1 MRVDL
6 PRTVGGGHGSLA
18 ESSDR
23 RLCHAI
29 PMPDPALTAQAVLR
43 TLDLTIDG
51 PVRWGQPV
59 RSRAPGIFVVEAPVA
74 EALPQLDIIAI
85 RAWLERV
92 PTFTLDGVRPEATA
106 VADRLRSFWLPG
118 QHVLYV
124 GRTQKSL
131 GARVGALFGT
141 VLGDRRPHSGGH
153 WLKTLKNLAELR
165 VWWAETDAPEE
176 YEDAVAAAISETVT
190 AEERAAL
197 RVHSVLLPWANLE
210 SATGEKRPTGFAGTL
225 LDNELP
231 PSAGSAATPS
241 AKAGASTRKA
251 PAATRAT
258 SRPATTRTP
267 ASRSAA
273 ATGSRSTT
281 GSAAAGSKAPPAR
294 THVTQAGYDALK
306 RELEDLTN
314 VQRPDVIMR
323 VKLAR
328 ELGDL
333 RENADY
339 QAARNEQ
346 SFLEG
351 RIQAL
356 EQMLKSAQVID
367 ADHTGEVILG
377 STVVVLVE
385 GEESTLHIVGS
396 TEADP
401 ANGRISNA
409 SPVGRALMG
418 HRAGDQ
424 VEIVTPART
433 LRYQI
438 VDVRLMEA

>member
-1 MRVDL
+1 
-6 PRTVGGGHGSLA
+6 
-18 ESSDR
+18 
-23 RLCHAI
+23 
-29 PMPDPALTAQAVLR
+29 MPDRALTAQAVLR

-74 EALPQLDIIAI
+74 EALPQLDIVAI
-85 RAWLERV
+85 RGWLDRV
-92 PTFTLDGVRPEATA
+92 PSFTLDGARPEPNA

-118 QHVLYV
+118 QHVVYV
-124 GRTQKSL
+124 GRSQKSL
-131 GARVGALFGT
+131 GARVGALYGT

-176 YEDAVAAAISETVT
+176 YEDAVAAAIGETVIP
-190 AEERAAL
+190 EERAGL
-197 RVHSVLLPWANLE
+197 RIHSVLLPWANLE
-210 SATGEKRPTGFAGTL
+210 SATGEKRPTGLAGTL
-225 LDNELP
+225 LDNEAP
-231 PSAGSAATPS
+231 APAKTAAKTASGATSGTRARTGS
-241 AKAGASTRKA
+241 ASTRSTT
-251 PAATRAT
+251 TR
-258 SRPATTRTP
+258 SATTR
-267 ASRSAA
+267 SA
-273 ATGSRSTT
+273 TT
-281 GSAAAGSKAPPAR
+281 SSGTARTTAKPAAGKPQPAP
-294 THVTQAGYDALK
+294 THVTQAGYDALR
-306 RELEDLTN
+306 RELDDLVN

-356 EQMLKSAQVID
+356 EQMLKHAQVID

-377 STVVVLVE
+377 STVTVLVE
-385 GEESTLHIVGS
+385 GEQSTLHIVGS

-418 HRAGDQ
+418 HRAGDT
-424 VEIVTPART
+424 VEVVTPART
-433 LRYQI
+433 IHYAI
-438 VDVRLMEA
+438 VDVRVTDA

>member
-1 MRVDL
+1 
-6 PRTVGGGHGSLA
+6 
-18 ESSDR
+18 
-23 RLCHAI
+23 
-29 PMPDPALTAQAVLR
+29 MPDRALTAQAVLR
-43 TLDLTIDG
+43 TLDLTTDG

-59 RSRAPGIFVVEAPVA
+59 RSRAPGVFVVEAPFA
-74 EALPQLDIIAI
+74 EALPQLDIVAI

-92 PTFTLDGVRPEATA
+92 PTFTLDGTRPEPSA

-124 GRTQKSL
+124 GRSQKSL
-131 GARVGALFGT
+131 GARVGALYGT
-141 VLGDRRPHSGGH
+141 ALGDRRPHSGGH

-176 YEDAVAAAISETVT
+176 YEDALAAAIAETVT
-190 AEERAAL
+190 PEERAAL
-197 RVHSVLLPWANLE
+197 RVHSVVLPWANLE
-210 SATGEKRPTGFAGTL
+210 SATGEKRPTGLAGTL
-225 LDNELP
+225 LDNEAP
-231 PSAGSAATPS
+231 APAKPATKPASGTASAR
-241 AKAGASTRKA
+241 ASTK
-251 PAATRAT
+251 PAAPRTSAT
-258 SRPATTRTP
+258 
-267 ASRSAA
+267 
-273 ATGSRSTT
+273 RSTT
-281 GSAAAGSKAPPAR
+281 TRSTSASGTASRTAAKAAGKPQPAP

-314 VQRPDVIMR
+314 VQRPEVIMR

-351 RIQAL
+351 RILAL
-356 EQMLKSAQVID
+356 EQMLKHAQVID

-377 STVVVLVE
+377 STVIVRVE
-385 GEESTLHIVGS
+385 GEDATLHIVGS

-401 ANGRISNA
+401 ANGKISTA

-418 HRAGDQ
+418 HRAGHK
-424 VEIVTPART
+424 VEVVTPART
-433 LRYQI
+433 LHYEI
-438 VDVRLMEA
+438 VDVRVTEA